1 MDIAGV
7 SMALSQAKI
16 NNDVGV
22 AVLSKA
28 MDTNESLGDGLV
40 RMLEKA
46 DMERSVN
53 PKVGSNIDLYASSK
67 SGGAKMLRLLYL
79 RNFGF

>member
-7 SMALSQAKI
+7 SMALSQIKTS
-16 NNDVGV
+16 NDVGV

-53 PKVGSNIDLYASSK
+53 PKVGSNVDLYA
-67 SGGAKMLRLLYL
+67 
-79 RNFGF
+79 

>member
-22 AVLSKA
+22 AVLGKA

-53 PKVGSNIDLYASSK
+53 PKVGLNIDLYA
-67 SGGAKMLRLLYL
+67 
-79 RNFGF
+79 

>member
-7 SMALSQAKI
+7 SMALSQIKTS
-16 NNDVGV
+16 NEVGV

-28 MDTNESLGDGLV
+28 MDNNESMGDGLV

-53 PKVGSNIDLYASSK
+53 PKVGSNVDVYA
-67 SGGAKMLRLLYL
+67 
-79 RNFGF
+79 

>member
-22 AVLSKA
+22 AVLGKA
-28 MDTNESLGDGLV
+28 MDTNETLGDGLV
-40 RMLEKA
+40 KMLEKA

-53 PKVGSNIDLYASSK
+53 PKVGSNIDLYA
-67 SGGAKMLRLLYL
+67 
-79 RNFGF
+79 

>member
-22 AVLSKA
+22 AVLGKA

-53 PKVGSNIDLYASSK
+53 PKVGSNIDLYA
-67 SGGAKMLRLLYL
+67 
-79 RNFGF
+79 